1 MAPLTEGE
9 GGRHGLAGSKTTMV
23 LGAKDRERIER
34 LVRIRTAHA
43 VTSTD
48 FGGGP

>member
-1 MAPLTEGE
+1 MTKGE
-9 GGRHGLAGSKTTMV
+9 GGRHGLAGLKTTV
-23 LGAKDRERIER
+23 LLSAKDGERIER
-34 LVRIRTAHA
+34 LVRMRTAHA

>member
-1 MAPLTEGE
+1 MTEGE
-9 GGRHGLAGSKTTMV
+9 GGRHGLAGLKTTV
-23 LGAKDRERIER
+23 LLSAKDGERIER

-48 FGGGP
+48 VGGGP

>member
-1 MAPLTEGE
+1 MA
-9 GGRHGLAGSKTTMV
+9 GLKTTV
-23 LGAKDRERIER
+23 LLSAKDGERIER

-48 FGGGP
+48 VGGGP

>member
-1 MAPLTEGE
+1 MA
-9 GGRHGLAGSKTTMV
+9 GLKTMV
-23 LGAKDRERIER
+23 LQGAKDRERIER
-34 LVRIRTAHA
+34 LVRMRTALV